1 MNAMTLNAV
10 WEKLE
15 ALDISPT
22 ETLVLLALAASTNC
36 SSGSCHPPQGKLVT
50 KTHLALSTIKETL
63 AGLKARGIVDW
74 RVKPAHVNEY
84 RIMLDATGLPAATG
98 GGAEERVGNGNPAP
112 EPEVG
117 AQEPVREAA
126 TCGGAEERVGNGN
139 PAPEPEAGA
148 QETVREAATGGA
160 EERVGNGKRELPA
173 PEASDE
179 VKDLR
184 LRLAR
189 FERVWKRATYLLGQM
204 FARLIPDPGK
214 RLTSMIDYQI
224 LIGKRAFLSCDSL
237 YFRLKREIKNG
248 KHDGEDIAELIL
260 SQLGKLPPTDDPSE
274 PEPLP
279 SESFQTT
286 QSGKPD
292 FISQA

>member
-1 MNAMTLNAV
+1 MGTKQVHQL
-10 WEKLE
+10 WDRCDG
-15 ALDISPT
+15 LDVTST
-22 ETLVLLALAASTNC
+22 ETLFLFALASAQSDVTGC
-36 SSGSCHPPQGKLVT
+36 CHPLQEKLAA
-50 KTHLALSTIKETL
+50 KTHLSPSCVKEALAS
-63 AGLKARGIVDW
+63 LKAKGLVSW

-84 RIMLDATGLPAATG
+84 TLTFLPAATG
-98 GGAEERVGNGNPAP
+98 GGAEERVGNG
-112 EPEVG
+112 
-117 AQEPVREAA
+117 
-126 TCGGAEERVGNGN
+126 
-139 PAPEPEAGA
+139 
-148 QETVREAATGGA
+148 
-160 EERVGNGKRELPA
+160 KRDLPA

-248 KHDGEDIAELIL
+248 KHDGKDIAELIL
-260 SQLGKLPPTDDPSE
+260 TQLCELPPTDDPSE
-274 PEPLP
+274 PEPPP

-292 FISQA
+292 FVSQA

>member
-1 MNAMTLNAV
+1 MGTKQVHQL
-10 WEKLE
+10 WDRCDG
-15 ALDISPT
+15 LDVTST
-22 ETLVLLALAASTNC
+22 ETLVLFALASAQSDVTGC
-36 SSGSCHPPQGKLVT
+36 CHPLQEKLAA
-50 KTHLALSTIKETL
+50 KTHLSPSCVKEALAS
-63 AGLKARGIVDW
+63 LKAKGLVSW

-84 RIMLDATGLPAATG
+84 KLTFLPAATG
-98 GGAEERVGNGNPAP
+98 GGAEERVGNG
-112 EPEVG
+112 
-117 AQEPVREAA
+117 
-126 TCGGAEERVGNGN
+126 
-139 PAPEPEAGA
+139 
-148 QETVREAATGGA
+148 
-160 EERVGNGKRELPA
+160 KRDLPA

-224 LIGKRAFLSCDSL
+224 MIGKRAFLSCDSL

-260 SQLGKLPPTDDPSE
+260 SQLGELPPTDDPSE
-274 PEPLP
+274 PEPSP

-286 QSGKPD
+286 QSGKSD
-292 FISQA
+292 FVSQA

>member
-1 MNAMTLNAV
+1 MDSDIYKSIWDKIDSFNITPT
-10 WEKLE
+10 E
-15 ALDISPT
+15 ALI
-22 ETLVLLALAASTNC
+22 LLALASSVNA
-36 SSGSCHPPQGKLVT
+36 SSGVCHPRQDKLAQ
-50 KTHLALSTIKETL
+50 KTHLALGTIKE
-63 AGLKARGIVDW
+63 GLSSLRDKGLITWTKR
-74 RVKPAHVNEY
+74 PAHVNEY
-84 RIMLDATGLPAATG
+84 TLTFIPAAT
-98 GGAEERVGNGNPAP
+98 V
-112 EPEVG
+112 
-117 AQEPVREAA
+117 
-126 TCGGAEERVGNGN
+126 
-139 PAPEPEAGA
+139 
-148 QETVREAATGGA
+148 GGA
-160 EERVGNGKRELPA
+160 EERVGNGKRDLPA

-260 SQLGKLPPTDDPSE
+260 SQLGELPPTDDPSE
-274 PEPLP
+274 PEHPQE
-279 SESFQTT
+279 ESSLAT
-286 QSGKPD
+286 QSDRPD
-292 FISQA
+292 SLRFA

>member
-1 MNAMTLNAV
+1 MDSDIYKSTWDKIDSLDITPT
-10 WEKLE
+10 E
-15 ALDISPT
+15 ALI
-22 ETLVLLALAASTNC
+22 LLALASSVNA
-36 SSGSCHPPQGKLVT
+36 SSGVCHPSQDKLAQ
-50 KTHLALSTIKETL
+50 KTHLALGTIKE
-63 AGLKARGIVDW
+63 GLSSLRDKGLITWTKR
-74 RVKPAHVNEY
+74 PAHVNEY
-84 RIMLDATGLPAATG
+84 TLTFITAATG
-98 GGAEERVGNGNPAP
+98 GGAEERVGNG
-112 EPEVG
+112 
-117 AQEPVREAA
+117 
-126 TCGGAEERVGNGN
+126 
-139 PAPEPEAGA
+139 
-148 QETVREAATGGA
+148 
-160 EERVGNGKRELPA
+160 KRDLPA

-260 SQLGKLPPTDDPSE
+260 SQLGELPPTDDPSE

-286 QSGKPD
+286 QSGKSD
-292 FISQA
+292 FVSQA

>member
-1 MNAMTLNAV
+1 MDSNIYKST
-10 WEKLE
+10 WDRIDS
-15 ALDISPT
+15 LDITPT
-22 ETLVLLALAASTNC
+22 ESLILLALASSVNA
-36 SSGSCHPPQGKLVT
+36 SSGVCHPRQDKLAQ
-50 KTHLALSTIKETL
+50 KTHLAIGTVKEGLSSLREK
-63 AGLKARGIVDW
+63 GLITWAK
-74 RVKPAHVNEY
+74 KPAHVNEY
-84 RIMLDATGLPAATG
+84 TLTFLPAATG
-98 GGAEERVGNGNPAP
+98 GGAEERVGNGK
-112 EPEVG
+112 
-117 AQEPVREAA
+117 QD
-126 TCGGAEERVGNGN
+126 
-139 PAPEPEAGA
+139 
-148 QETVREAATGGA
+148 
-160 EERVGNGKRELPA
+160 LPA

-260 SQLGKLPPTDDPSE
+260 SQLGELPPTDDPSE
-274 PEPLP
+274 PEPPP

-292 FISQA
+292 FVRFA

>member
-1 MNAMTLNAV
+1 MDSDIYKSTWDRIDSLDITPT
-10 WEKLE
+10 E
-15 ALDISPT
+15 ALI
-22 ETLVLLALAASTNC
+22 LLALASSVNA
-36 SSGSCHPPQGKLVT
+36 SSGVCHPRQDKLAQ
-50 KTHLALSTIKETL
+50 KTHLALGTIKEGLSTL
-63 AGLKARGIVDW
+63 RDKGLITWTKR
-74 RVKPAHVNEY
+74 PAHVNEY
-84 RIMLDATGLPAATG
+84 TLTFLPAATG
-98 GGAEERVGNGNPAP
+98 GGAEERVGNG
-112 EPEVG
+112 
-117 AQEPVREAA
+117 
-126 TCGGAEERVGNGN
+126 
-139 PAPEPEAGA
+139 
-148 QETVREAATGGA
+148 
-160 EERVGNGKRELPA
+160 KRDLPA

-248 KHDGEDIAELIL
+248 KHDGKDIAELIL
-260 SQLGKLPPTDDPSE
+260 SQLGELPPTDDPSE
-274 PEPLP
+274 PEPPP

-292 FISQA
+292 FVSQA

>member
-1 MNAMTLNAV
+1 MGTKQVHQL
-10 WEKLE
+10 WDRCDG
-15 ALDISPT
+15 LDVTST
-22 ETLVLLALAASTNC
+22 ETLVLFALASAQSDVTGC
-36 SSGSCHPPQGKLVT
+36 CHPLQEKLAA
-50 KTHLALSTIKETL
+50 KTHLSPSCVKEALAS
-63 AGLKARGIVDW
+63 LKAKGLVSW

-84 RIMLDATGLPAATG
+84 KLTFLPAATS
-98 GGAEERVGNGNPAP
+98 
-112 EPEVG
+112 
-117 AQEPVREAA
+117 
-126 TCGGAEERVGNGN
+126 
-139 PAPEPEAGA
+139 
-148 QETVREAATGGA
+148 GGA
-160 EERVGNGKRELPA
+160 EERVGNGKQDLPA

-248 KHDGEDIAELIL
+248 KHDGKDIAELIL
-260 SQLGKLPPTDDPSE
+260 SQLGELPPTDDPSE
-274 PEPLP
+274 PEPPP

-292 FISQA
+292 FVSQA

>member
-1 MNAMTLNAV
+1 MDSDIYKSTWDKIDSLDITPT
-10 WEKLE
+10 E
-15 ALDISPT
+15 ALI
-22 ETLVLLALAASTNC
+22 LLALASSVNA
-36 SSGSCHPPQGKLVT
+36 SSGVCHPSQDKLAQ
-50 KTHLALSTIKETL
+50 KTHLALGTIKE
-63 AGLKARGIVDW
+63 GLSALREKSLITWTKR
-74 RVKPAHVNEY
+74 PAHVNEY
-84 RIMLDATGLPAATG
+84 TLTFIPAATG

-112 EPEVG
+112 EPEVD

-126 TCGGAEERVGNGN
+126 TGGGAEERVD
-139 PAPEPEAGA
+139 
-148 QETVREAATGGA
+148 
-160 EERVGNGKRELPA
+160 NGKRDLPA

-248 KHDGEDIAELIL
+248 KHDGKDIAELIL
-260 SQLGKLPPTDDPSE
+260 SQLGELPPTDDPSE
-274 PEPLP
+274 PEPPP

-292 FISQA
+292 FVSQA

>member
-1 MNAMTLNAV
+1 MDSDIYKSTWDKIDSLDITPT
-10 WEKLE
+10 E
-15 ALDISPT
+15 ALI
-22 ETLVLLALAASTNC
+22 LLALASSVNA
-36 SSGSCHPPQGKLVT
+36 SSGVCHPSQDKLAQ
-50 KTHLALSTIKETL
+50 KTHLALGTIKE
-63 AGLKARGIVDW
+63 GLSSLRDKGLITWTKR
-74 RVKPAHVNEY
+74 PAHVNEY
-84 RIMLDATGLPAATG
+84 TLTFIPAATG
-98 GGAEERVGNGNPAP
+98 GGAEERVGNG
-112 EPEVG
+112 
-117 AQEPVREAA
+117 
-126 TCGGAEERVGNGN
+126 
-139 PAPEPEAGA
+139 
-148 QETVREAATGGA
+148 
-160 EERVGNGKRELPA
+160 KRDLPA

-260 SQLGKLPPTDDPSE
+260 SQLGELPPTDDPSE
-274 PEPLP
+274 PEHPQE
-279 SESFQTT
+279 ESSLAT
-286 QSGKPD
+286 QSDRPD
-292 FISQA
+292 SLRFA

>member
-1 MNAMTLNAV
+1 MSTKRVHQL
-10 WEKLE
+10 WDRCDG
-15 ALDISPT
+15 LDVTST
-22 ETLVLLALAASTNC
+22 ETLVLFALASAQSDVTGC
-36 SSGSCHPPQGKLVT
+36 CHPLQEKLAA
-50 KTHLALSTIKETL
+50 KTHLSPSCVKEALASLKDK
-63 AGLKARGIVDW
+63 GLVSW

-84 RIMLDATGLPAATG
+84 TLTFLPAATG
-98 GGAEERVGNGNPAP
+98 GGAEERVGNG
-112 EPEVG
+112 
-117 AQEPVREAA
+117 
-126 TCGGAEERVGNGN
+126 
-139 PAPEPEAGA
+139 
-148 QETVREAATGGA
+148 
-160 EERVGNGKRELPA
+160 KRDLPT
-173 PEASDE
+173 PGTSDE

-189 FERVWKRATYLLGQM
+189 FEHVWKRATFLLGQM

-214 RLTSMIDYQI
+214 RVTSMIDYQI

-248 KHDGEDIAELIL
+248 KHDGKDIAELIL
-260 SQLGKLPPTDDPSE
+260 SQLGELPPTDDPSE

-292 FISQA
+292 FVSQA

>member
-1 MNAMTLNAV
+1 MDSDIYKSTWDKIDSLDITPT
-10 WEKLE
+10 E
-15 ALDISPT
+15 ALI
-22 ETLVLLALAASTNC
+22 LLALASSVNA
-36 SSGSCHPPQGKLVT
+36 SSGVCHPSQDKLAQ
-50 KTHLALSTIKETL
+50 KTHLALGTIKE
-63 AGLKARGIVDW
+63 GLSALREKGLITWTKR
-74 RVKPAHVNEY
+74 PAHVNEY
-84 RIMLDATGLPAATG
+84 TLTFIPAATG
-98 GGAEERVGNGNPAP
+98 GGAEERVGNG
-112 EPEVG
+112 
-117 AQEPVREAA
+117 
-126 TCGGAEERVGNGN
+126 
-139 PAPEPEAGA
+139 
-148 QETVREAATGGA
+148 
-160 EERVGNGKRELPA
+160 KRDLPA

-214 RLTSMIDYQI
+214 RVTSMIDYQI

-260 SQLGKLPPTDDPSE
+260 SQLGELPPTDDPSE
-274 PEPLP
+274 PEPPP

-292 FISQA
+292 FVSQA

>member
-1 MNAMTLNAV
+1 MDSDIYKSTWDKIDSLDITPT
-10 WEKLE
+10 E
-15 ALDISPT
+15 ALI
-22 ETLVLLALAASTNC
+22 LLALASSVNA
-36 SSGSCHPPQGKLVT
+36 SSGVCHPSQDKLAQ
-50 KTHLALSTIKETL
+50 KTHLALGTIKE
-63 AGLKARGIVDW
+63 GLSALREKGLITWTKR
-74 RVKPAHVNEY
+74 PAHVNEY
-84 RIMLDATGLPAATG
+84 TLTFIQAATG
-98 GGAEERVGNGNPAP
+98 GGAEERVGNG
-112 EPEVG
+112 
-117 AQEPVREAA
+117 
-126 TCGGAEERVGNGN
+126 
-139 PAPEPEAGA
+139 
-148 QETVREAATGGA
+148 
-160 EERVGNGKRELPA
+160 KRDLPA

-274 PEPLP
+274 PEPPL

-286 QSGKPD
+286 QSGKPNSV
-292 FISQA
+292 SQE

>member
-1 MNAMTLNAV
+1 MSTKQVHHL
-10 WEKLE
+10 WDRCDG
-15 ALDISPT
+15 LDVTST
-22 ETLVLLALAASTNC
+22 ETLVLFALASAQSDVTGC
-36 SSGSCHPPQGKLVT
+36 CHPLQEKLAA
-50 KTHLALSTIKETL
+50 KTHLSPSCVKEALAS
-63 AGLKARGIVDW
+63 LKAKGLVSW

-84 RIMLDATGLPAATG
+84 TLTFLPAATG
-98 GGAEERVGNGNPAP
+98 
-112 EPEVG
+112 
-117 AQEPVREAA
+117 
-126 TCGGAEERVGNGN
+126 
-139 PAPEPEAGA
+139 
-148 QETVREAATGGA
+148 GGA

-204 FARLIPDPGK
+204 LARLIPDPGK
-214 RLTSMIDYQI
+214 RLASMIDYQI

-274 PEPLP
+274 PEPPQEESSLTP
-279 SESFQTT
+279 QSESQE
-286 QSGKPD
+286 
-292 FISQA
+292 

>member
-1 MNAMTLNAV
+1 MGTKQVHQL
-10 WEKLE
+10 WDRCDG
-15 ALDISPT
+15 LDVTST
-22 ETLVLLALAASTNC
+22 ETLVLFALASAQSDVTGC
-36 SSGSCHPPQGKLVT
+36 CHPLQEKLAA
-50 KTHLALSTIKETL
+50 KTHLSPSCVKEALASLKTK
-63 AGLKARGIVDW
+63 GLVSW
-74 RVKPAHVNEY
+74 RVRPAHVNEY
-84 RIMLDATGLPAATG
+84 KLTFLPAATG
-98 GGAEERVGNGNPAP
+98 GGAEERVGNG
-112 EPEVG
+112 
-117 AQEPVREAA
+117 
-126 TCGGAEERVGNGN
+126 
-139 PAPEPEAGA
+139 
-148 QETVREAATGGA
+148 
-160 EERVGNGKRELPA
+160 KRDLPA

-260 SQLGKLPPTDDPSE
+260 SQLGELPPTDDPSE
-274 PEPLP
+274 PEPPP
-279 SESFQTT
+279 SESFQAT

-292 FISQA
+292 FVSQA

>member
-1 MNAMTLNAV
+1 MDSDIYKSTWDKIDSLDITPT
-10 WEKLE
+10 E
-15 ALDISPT
+15 ALI
-22 ETLVLLALAASTNC
+22 LLALASSVNA
-36 SSGSCHPPQGKLVT
+36 SSGVCHPSQDKLAQ
-50 KTHLALSTIKETL
+50 KTHLALGTIKE
-63 AGLKARGIVDW
+63 GLSSLRDKGLITWTKR
-74 RVKPAHVNEY
+74 PAHVNEY
-84 RIMLDATGLPAATG
+84 TLTFITAATGGAEERVGNGNPAPKPEGDAQKPAREAVTG

-112 EPEVG
+112 DPEVD
-117 AQEPVREAA
+117 AQEPVRQAA
-126 TCGGAEERVGNGN
+126 TG
-139 PAPEPEAGA
+139 
-148 QETVREAATGGA
+148 GGA
-160 EERVGNGKRELPA
+160 EERVGNGKRDLPA

-260 SQLGKLPPTDDPSE
+260 SQLGELPPTDDPSE

-286 QSGKPD
+286 QSGKSD
-292 FISQA
+292 FVSQA

>member
-1 MNAMTLNAV
+1 MGTKQVHQL
-10 WEKLE
+10 WDRCDG
-15 ALDISPT
+15 LDVTST
-22 ETLVLLALAASTNC
+22 ETLVLFALASAQSDVTGC
-36 SSGSCHPPQGKLVT
+36 CHPLQEKLAA
-50 KTHLALSTIKETL
+50 KTHLSPSCIKEAL
-63 AGLKARGIVDW
+63 ASLKAKGLVSW

-84 RIMLDATGLPAATG
+84 KLTFLPAATG
-98 GGAEERVGNGNPAP
+98 GGAEERVGNGK
-112 EPEVG
+112 
-117 AQEPVREAA
+117 QD
-126 TCGGAEERVGNGN
+126 
-139 PAPEPEAGA
+139 
-148 QETVREAATGGA
+148 
-160 EERVGNGKRELPA
+160 LPA

-214 RLTSMIDYQI
+214 RVTSMIDYQI

-260 SQLGKLPPTDDPSE
+260 SQLGEIPPTDDPSE
-274 PEPLP
+274 PEHPP

-292 FISQA
+292 FVSQA

>member
-1 MNAMTLNAV
+1 MGTKQVHQL
-10 WEKLE
+10 WDRCDG
-15 ALDISPT
+15 LDVTST
-22 ETLVLLALAASTNC
+22 ETLVLFALASAQSDVTGC
-36 SSGSCHPPQGKLVT
+36 CHPLQEKLAA
-50 KTHLALSTIKETL
+50 KTHLSPSCVKEALAS
-63 AGLKARGIVDW
+63 LKAKGLVSW

-84 RIMLDATGLPAATG
+84 KLTFLPAATGGGADERVGNGNPAPEPEVDAQEPVREAATG

-112 EPEVG
+112 APEVG

-126 TCGGAEERVGNGN
+126 TG
-139 PAPEPEAGA
+139 
-148 QETVREAATGGA
+148 GGA

-260 SQLGKLPPTDDPSE
+260 SQLGELPPTDDPSE
-274 PEPLP
+274 PEHPQE
-279 SESFQTT
+279 ESSLAT
-286 QSGKPD
+286 QSDRPD
-292 FISQA
+292 SLRFA

>member
-1 MNAMTLNAV
+1 MDSDIYKSTWDKIDSLDITPT
-10 WEKLE
+10 E
-15 ALDISPT
+15 ALI
-22 ETLVLLALAASTNC
+22 LLALASSVNA
-36 SSGSCHPPQGKLVT
+36 SSGVCHPSQDKLAQ
-50 KTHLALSTIKETL
+50 KTHLALGTIKE
-63 AGLKARGIVDW
+63 GLSSLRDKGLITWTKR
-74 RVKPAHVNEY
+74 PAHVNEY
-84 RIMLDATGLPAATG
+84 TLTFIPAATG
-98 GGAEERVGNGNPAP
+98 GGAEERVGNG
-112 EPEVG
+112 
-117 AQEPVREAA
+117 
-126 TCGGAEERVGNGN
+126 
-139 PAPEPEAGA
+139 
-148 QETVREAATGGA
+148 
-160 EERVGNGKRELPA
+160 KRDLPA

-260 SQLGKLPPTDDPSE
+260 SQLGELPPTDDPSE
-274 PEPLP
+274 PEPPP

-292 FISQA
+292 FVSQA